1 MLAPAVKEKRAG
13 KDPGYYEISFPD
25 LAKYPRPWAVSTI
38 TLVGLGLRAGTS
50 ANFFAPDTEAKRLI
64 IQSVAKPEV
73 PLEVQGISLLS
84 NKELQLPQLLT
95 AIHLTPSLAKNSS
108 RI

>member
-13 KDPGYYEISFPD
+13 KDPGYCEISFPD
-25 LAKYPRPWAVSTI
+25 LAEYPRPWAVSTI
-38 TLVGLGLRAGTS
+38 TLAGLGLRAGTS

-73 PLEVQGISLLS
+73 PPGGTGHQLTVQQRAAAPPAPDSHPPHT
-84 NKELQLPQLLT
+84 LP
-95 AIHLTPSLAKNSS
+95 S
-108 RI
+108 